1 MPKGLIAFETMA
13 AGHLG
18 PWIPREPRWRIP
30 YDRDMNTTPDRSF
43 SSSRLS
49 ALLVAWNRHENL
61 RREGASI
68 ADLAASRQALDA
80 IRYSA

>member
-1 MPKGLIAFETMA
+1 
-13 AGHLG
+13 
-18 PWIPREPRWRIP
+18 
-30 YDRDMNTTPDRSF
+30 MNTTSDRSF
-43 SSSRLS
+43 STSRLS